1 MLRALVFVDS
11 GDAFLCRVLD
21 RWTGR
26 RASKNTKAAATES
39 SYAVTATCKSTT
51 AFVSFSG
58 LRCRLK
64 GKLKRSNDAF
74 HAFPSPE
81 EISLPAVVAMPSITI
96 DHNCSAE
103 VDKCDSI
110 SRCRL

>member
-39 SYAVTATCKSTT
+39 SYAVTATCKST
-51 AFVSFSG
+51 G
-58 LRCRLK
+58 ICIRLFFWPPMPA
-64 GKLKRSNDAF
+64 KR
-74 HAFPSPE
+74 
-81 EISLPAVVAMPSITI
+81 
-96 DHNCSAE
+96 
-103 VDKCDSI
+103 
-110 SRCRL
+110 